1 MATDQK
7 HEAGTSKPKSKPKL
21 SKEERKRLMR
31 SMTLA
36 FREPKPKEG

>member
-7 HEAGTSKPKSKPKL
+7 QKTGTSKPKL